1 MDTSYLSFL
10 TPTKD
15 TQDLPQVN
23 LAQVDTLTLEYY
35 GTTKLNKIR
44 FKTIFELRGKND
56 IKKIYKNV
64 ERWVSINGQMY
75 LSKDPQV
82 ETITHL
88 DSPNFKDLG
97 SIKLTLIYLWI
108 IQNGEVGK
116 EYIIED
122 ILYGGTNNCNV
133 ITKIKLT

>member
-64 ERWVSINGQMY
+64 ER
-75 LSKDPQV
+75 
-82 ETITHL
+82 
-88 DSPNFKDLG
+88 
-97 SIKLTLIYLWI
+97 
-108 IQNGEVGK
+108 
-116 EYIIED
+116 
-122 ILYGGTNNCNV
+122 
-133 ITKIKLT
+133 

>member
-1 MDTSYLSFL
+1 
-10 TPTKD
+10 
-15 TQDLPQVN
+15 
-23 LAQVDTLTLEYY
+23 
-35 GTTKLNKIR
+35 
-44 FKTIFELRGKND
+44 
-56 IKKIYKNV
+56 
-64 ERWVSINGQMY
+64 MY